1 MDPYAVLGIGPGA
14 SDEEVRRAYIARV
27 QEHPP
32 ERDPE
37 GFKAVR
43 WAYEKL
49 RDAGARARQ
58 FLDSF
63 EELPVSLPQLPPVAP
78 VPLSRRLILL
88 ADSDEC
94 EVLRRD
100 FPEDL
105 KWPL

>member
-1 MDPYAVLGIGPGA
+1 MDPHALLGISPGA
-14 SDEEVRRAYIARV
+14 SDDEVRKAYIARV

-43 WAYEKL
+43 SAYEKL

-63 EELPVSLPQLPPVAP
+63 EELAASPEHLPSVAP
-78 VPLSRRLILL
+78 IPLSRRLILL

-94 EVLRRD
+94 EVLRSD
-100 FPEDL
+100 FSEDL